1 MDMRKSACES
11 ESGCES
17 VLMRVCVKFHKILRA
32 CVCVHGL
39 KSGQVKSMGV

>member
-11 ESGCES
+11 ESES
-17 VLMRVCVKFHKILRA
+17 VLMRVCVKFHKIVS
-32 CVCVHGL
+32 VCVHGL

>member
-11 ESGCES
+11 ECES
-17 VLMRVCVKFHKILRA
+17 VLMRVCVKFHKIVSV